1 MTDDEGI
8 DFSEFLGLEDS
19 EAVDLRLDVERQLA
33 QLTHRERNVL
43 YYYACGDTQAE
54 IGEKVGLSQR
64 HVGRI
69 LEGIAKKAIDPSS

>member
-33 QLTHRERNVL
+33 QLTQRERNVL

-69 LEGIAKKAIDPSS
+69 LEGIAKKSIDT

>member
-1 MTDDEGI
+1 MTDENDV

-33 QLTHRERNVL
+33 QLTQRERTIL

-54 IGEKVGLSQR
+54 IGVKVGLSQR

-69 LEGIAKKAIDPSS
+69 LEGIAKKAADY

>member
-1 MTDDEGI
+1 MTNDEGL

-33 QLTHRERNVL
+33 QLTQRERIIL
-43 YYYACGDTQAE
+43 YLFACGDTQAE

-69 LEGIAKKAIDPSS
+69 LEGIAKKAAGY

>member
-33 QLTHRERNVL
+33 QLTQRERNVL

-69 LEGIAKKAIDPSS
+69 LEGIAKKAAGY

>member
-1 MTDDEGI
+1 MTNDEGI

-33 QLTHRERNVL
+33 QLTQRERIIL
-43 YYYACGDTQAE
+43 YLFACGDTQVE

-69 LEGIAKKAIDPSS
+69 LEGIAKKAAGY

>member
-1 MTDDEGI
+1 LADYGSE
-8 DFSEFLGLEDS
+8 DFSEFFSTEDIES
-19 EAVDLRLDVERQLA
+19 VERKVDFEKQFTK
-33 QLTHRERNVL
+33 LTQRERNVL

-69 LEGIAKKAIDPSS
+69 LEGIAKKAAGY

>member
-33 QLTHRERNVL
+33 QLTQRERIIL
-43 YYYACGDTQAE
+43 YLFACGDTQAE

-69 LEGIAKKAIDPSS
+69 LEGIAKKAAGY

>member
-1 MTDDEGI
+1 MTDNEGT

-33 QLTHRERNVL
+33 QLTQRERIIL
-43 YYYACGDTQAE
+43 YLFASGDTQAE

-64 HVGRI
+64 HIGRI
-69 LEGIAKKAIDPSS
+69 LEGIAKKAAGY

>member
-1 MTDDEGI
+1 MTNDEGL

-33 QLTHRERNVL
+33 QLTQRERAIL
-43 YYYACGDTQAE
+43 YLFACGGTQAE

-69 LEGIAKKAIDPSS
+69 LEGIAKKSIDT

>member
-1 MTDDEGI
+1 LTNDEGL

-33 QLTHRERNVL
+33 QLTQRERIIL
-43 YYYACGDTQAE
+43 YLFACGDTQAE

-69 LEGIAKKAIDPSS
+69 LEGIAKKAAGY

>member
-1 MTDDEGI
+1 MTDGEGI

-33 QLTHRERNVL
+33 QLTQRERNVL

-69 LEGIAKKAIDPSS
+69 LEGIAKKAAGY

>member
-1 MTDDEGI
+1 MTNDEGI

-33 QLTHRERNVL
+33 QLTQRERIIL
-43 YYYACGDTQAE
+43 YLFACGDTQVE

-69 LEGIAKKAIDPSS
+69 LEGIAKKAASY